1 MNLTSD
7 DIIRIDRALRSYI
20 EDCTH
25 YSKNGDVADT
35 DYYRVEADE
44 AKQLLERVS
53 PRN

>member
-7 DIIRIDRALRSYI
+7 DMIRIDRALRSYI

-25 YSKNGDVADT
+25 YSKNGDMADA
-35 DYYRVEADE
+35 DYYKVEADE
-44 AKQLLERVS
+44 AEQLLEKIN